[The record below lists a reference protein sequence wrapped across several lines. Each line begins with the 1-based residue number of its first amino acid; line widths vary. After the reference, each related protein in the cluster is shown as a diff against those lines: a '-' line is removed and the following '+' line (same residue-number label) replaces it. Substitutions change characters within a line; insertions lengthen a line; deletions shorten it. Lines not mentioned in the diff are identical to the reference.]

1 LINPINFQNKKILL
15 SKFEDVKDYTY
26 IDYLNAHYFRNKN
39 ETYAHNKYFLNIT
52 EEKPLDIQNELNI
65 IKLNKYVKKIND
77 LPQSIDE
84 SSLKYN
90 NREVYN
96 NLILS
101 IKKNIPKKSSI
112 IILPYIL
119 YLRDVLPNY
128 NFFYLERD
136 HNLGLGSRLTA
147 SILSQRLKDLIN
159 VDHKELHFDVTPYM
173 NSDLRR
179 RYLDIDNDKIEY
191 LSTKYPNYEYFI
203 TETGHELDHPKL
215 FEDDFYIIY
224 KIRN

>member
-1 LINPINFQNKKILL
+1 MI
-15 SKFEDVKDYTY
+15 S
-26 IDYLNAHYFRNKN
+26 
-39 ETYAHNKYFLNIT
+39 
-52 EEKPLDIQNELNI
+52 
-65 IKLNKYVKKIND
+65 
-77 LPQSIDE
+77 
-84 SSLKYN
+84 
-90 NREVYN
+90 
-96 NLILS
+96 
-101 IKKNIPKKSSI
+101 
-112 IILPYIL
+112 
-119 YLRDVLPNY
+119 PNY